1 MKISRYDIRKLQGE
15 NWLNDSIIDCYIN
28 LVSHRSKEEIV
39 IAKKPT
45 MYAITTYFL
54 KNKKR

>member
-15 NWLNDSIIDCYIN
+15 NWLNDSIIDCYMN

-45 MYAITTYFL
+45 MYAITTYIL
-54 KNKKR
+54 KK